1 MEKNLLFNKHLAKK
15 AVNCVEAL
23 SCSVDSSQSVY
34 GHRDKDWATNEGA
47 GVEFLRRNI

>member
-1 MEKNLLFNKHLAKK
+1 MAKK

-34 GHRDKDWATNEGA
+34 SHRDKDWATNGG
-47 GVEFLRRNI
+47 GVELLRRNI